1 MERHWSTGFVFLFLV
16 PCHLKFNF
24 RGISFLTFDP
34 GLSLCFQAPLES
46 CWESQTLCFAGHGFS
61 MNVDMGG
68 ESASQQV
75 QLDEIKCRM
84 VELPHE
90 EAEKATTVSGDEARV
105 KVSKAALGRQL
116 GQDEVSCFSEMSLF
130 LEKGGTNI
138 YFWTSLENSFIMLLG
153 QFYLLKWG
161 WNCDLKYLWEFLLTK
176 SGVMDSA

>member
-1 MERHWSTGFVFLFLV
+1 MERHWSAGFVFLFLV

-34 GLSLCFQAPLES
+34 GPSLCFQAPLES

-61 MNVDMGG
+61 MNLDMGG

-90 EAEKATTVSGDEARV
+90 EAEKAHHGIRRWGKSEGLKGCPWKAVGARWGEVFFRNVSLPGERRN
-105 KVSKAALGRQL
+105 KY
-116 GQDEVSCFSEMSLF
+116 LF
-130 LEKGGTNI
+130 LNKLYYVAWTILLIKMRLKLWLEIPLRIFTN
-138 YFWTSLENSFIMLLG
+138 
-153 QFYLLKWG
+153 
-161 WNCDLKYLWEFLLTK
+161 
-176 SGVMDSA
+176 